1 MKFQFGISKLPHIIP
16 VRCLKAVPCGEH
28 FGAVYAHFRSCR
40 GIGARHR
47 RRHRE
52 QTILVAPPNP
62 PALRGQSFSQR
73 PPPPGAAARRRLPIV
88 DRAAQRPHALQPL
101 PPARSRHG
109 PPIIVP
115 PGLPSPTSCAR
126 SGRRCRCEP
135 VHHTR
140 PRTHIAPSHRHACR
154 HPAPRVHRRRRL
166 RRRPTRR
173 RPVLLCQPRLRENED
188 AALRRQRLVF
198 ILLPP
203 RRGLLSLGASPR
215 LRRSQARIRPREAP
229 LLLYGLD
236 AMAVELPSPVTA
248 SNII

>member
-1 MKFQFGISKLPHIIP
+1 MSW
-16 VRCLKAVPCGEH
+16 
-28 FGAVYAHFRSCR
+28 
-40 GIGARHR
+40 HR
-47 RRHRE
+47 RTS
-52 QTILVAPPNP
+52 QAQAPRANYSRRSTKS

-88 DRAAQRPHALQPL
+88 GRAAQRPHALRPL

-115 PGLPSPTSCAR
+115 PGLPSPTSRAR
-126 SGRRCRCEP
+126 SGQRCRCEP

-140 PRTHIAPSHRHACR
+140 PRAHIAPSHRHACR

-198 ILLPP
+198 ILLPS
-203 RRGLLSLGASPR
+203 RRGLLSLRASPR

-229 LLLYGLD
+229 SSALRARRNGRGI
-236 AMAVELPSPVTA
+236 ALPGHRKQHA
-248 SNII
+248 LAE